1 VIKMANVKNSE
12 LIVRKIKNGTVIDH
26 ITAGNAINVLRIL
39 GIKGSENITIAVVM
53 NVKSKKLGKKDIVK
67 IENREL
73 TPEEVNIIA
82 LIAPHA
88 TINIIKD
95 YKVVAKHKVK
105 VPERVIGLIKCSNPN
120 CITRQTREPVTS
132 VFKVVSREPLILKCE
147 YCGRYITSNEIVEQL
162 SRW

>member
-1 VIKMANVKNSE
+1 MNGIKNSE

-26 ITAGNAINVLRIL
+26 ISAGNAINVLRIL
-39 GIKGSENITIAVVM
+39 GLKGSENLTIAVVM
-53 NVKSKKLGKKDIVK
+53 NVKSRKLGKKDIVK

-105 VPERVIGLIKCSNPN
+105 VPEKIVGFIKCINPN
-120 CITRQTREPVTS
+120 CITRQSREPVTS
-132 VFKVVSREPLILKCE
+132 VFTIVSREPLILKCE
-147 YCGRYITSNEIVEQL
+147 YCGRYITSEEVVNQL